1 MHWRSS
7 AAIMNKHILSKILNI
22 MPGLPHRVMSGSLQ
36 EQRFRNWNCKEHY
49 TKEERP

>member
-7 AAIMNKHILSKILNI
+7 ADIMT